1 MAEEYLFRINDSYT
15 PATIPMERLGE
26 YVSMLARLLGETP
39 NVHFS
44 RVTDGS
50 VVVHAGVDGPAR
62 PKVRARVADVQAG
75 RGPRDAMKAFATL
88 DEMLRKDNATGM
100 LEQTD
105 GAVILTFPGRDQPE
119 PLVFGP
125 FRQDGTLD
133 GQVLRVGGKDDTV
146 PVHLRDGAIIHTG
159 LYTTPELARQ
169 IAQHLLGPVIR
180 VHGTGTWFRA
190 NDGTWELQRF
200 KITEFELLSE
210 EPLTD
215 VVEQLRSVK
224 GSSWS
229 EVPDPVRT
237 LLEERHGGGEAH

>member
-1 MAEEYLFRINDSYT
+1 MADEYLFRINDSYT

-26 YVSMLARLLGETP
+26 YVSMLARLLGEAAS
-39 NVHFS
+39 VHFS
-44 RVTDGS
+44 RITDGS

-75 RGPRDAMKAFATL
+75 RGPRDAMKAFTTL

-105 GAVILTFPGRDQPE
+105 GAVILPFPGRDQPE

-125 FRQDGTLD
+125 FRQDGTFD

-200 KITEFELLSE
+200 KITEFEPLNE
-210 EPLTD
+210 EPLKD